1 MRTAVA
7 LFAVFAVLVSAP
19 LIVLGQSTTPPA
31 QTPPATPSPAQSS
44 GPSIAGVVANVD
56 ATCGGKP
63 SEDCLAIV
71 EVTPGAAPAGQSG
84 YPPAAQA
91 MKIMIPKSLKIN
103 SENPAAATP
112 VKLTKGD
119 KVKIIFEKKQDVN
132 VATSVTVQ
140 KSGS

>member
-19 LIVLGQSTTPPA
+19 LIVLGQSTAPPA
-31 QTPPATPSPAQSS
+31 QTPPYPSPAQSS
-44 GPSIAGVVANVD
+44 GTSIEGVVANVD

-63 SEDCLAIV
+63 SDDCLAIV
-71 EVTPGAAPAGQSG
+71 EVTPGAAPTGQG
-84 YPPAAQA
+84 GAPTAAQA
-91 MKIMIPKSLKIN
+91 TKIMIPKNLKIN

-119 KVKIIFEKKQDVN
+119 KVKITFEKKQDVN

>member
-7 LFAVFAVLVSAP
+7 MFAVFAVLVSAP

-44 GPSIAGVVANVD
+44 GTSVEGVVANVD

-63 SEDCLAIV
+63 SDDCLAIV
-71 EVTPGAAPAGQSG
+71 EVTPGAAPTGQSG
-84 YPPAAQA
+84 YPSAA

-103 SENPAAATP
+103 SENPAAANP

-119 KVKIIFEKKQDVN
+119 KVKITFEKKQDVN

>member
-7 LFAVFAVLVSAP
+7 MFTVFAVLVSAP
-19 LIVLGQSTTPPA
+19 LIVLGQTTTPPA
-31 QTPPATPSPAQSS
+31 QSPSYPSS
-44 GPSIAGVVANVD
+44 TQPSGTSIEGVLANVD

-63 SEDCLAIV
+63 SDDCLAIV
-71 EVTPGAAPAGQSG
+71 EVTPGAAPAGG
-84 YPPAAQA
+84 APTPAQV
-91 MKIMIPKSLKIN
+91 MKIMIPKNLKIN

-119 KVKIIFEKKQDVN
+119 KVKITFEKKQDVN
-132 VATSVTVQ
+132 VATAVTVQ